1 MSKEKTADFFK
12 DKSEEEIMNW
22 MVANMTPEQIKSCF
36 EGDMPGEPDLPQEP
50 DIPAPMPPQFQQ
62 PFEGDINDLR
72 KYCANKRYVIH
83 KIEGDKVFFWYYL
96 VKKKEWDYNIEP
108 LKNFPQFLGQ
118 QAEECGEDTNI
129 KQDFESELKNAYMNN
144 KFNPN
149 EKFVPYNQGLDQID
163 VFNRVKDQY
172 KSEEI
177 NMNWLQ
183 QQIEPDMSVLA
194 QAINIQKSI
203 PILNTS
209 KLVIKYPAV
218 LIESV
223 SGNKVNYYYL
233 VLDSQNNL
241 KYMEANLPVDKL
253 QQDFKEIAED
263 LELTIAVKDQ
273 ANPSYAKTIP
283 EWQEAIRKAT
293 TEIYSKD
300 LERIKAI
307 YEEYPLSPEQH
318 FFMKNLLPG
327 MNFGSSCNQKL
338 NNDKYMNRF
347 GSYIKEHYKMHY
359 IKNSYGNEVV
369 TIVPK

>member
-36 EGDMPGEPDLPQEP
+36 EGDMPGLPQEP
-50 DIPAPMPPQFQQ
+50 DIPAPMPPEFQQ
-62 PFEGDINDLR
+62 PFEADINDLR

-149 EKFVPYNQGLDQID
+149 EKFMPYNKGLDQID

-172 KSEEI
+172 QSEGI

-218 LIESV
+218 LIESI

-241 KYMEANLPVDKL
+241 KYIEANLPIDKIL
-253 QQDFKEIAED
+253 KDFKEIAED

-318 FFMKNLLPG
+318 FFMKDLLPG
-327 MNFGSSCNQKL
+327 MNFGSSCGQKL
-338 NNDKYMNRF
+338 NKDEYMNRF

-359 IKNSYGNEVV
+359 IKNKYGNEVV